1 MKPLGLSADSLSNAL
16 GIPQNRISEIVRG
29 RRSITADTALRL
41 ECAFGVSA
49 AFWLNLQ
56 SHYELE
62 IAARDAGEA
71 IRSTVKRLAGTA

>member
-62 IAARDAGEA
+62 IAARDTGEA
-71 IRSTVKRLAGTA
+71 IRSTVKRLAGAA